1 MALHRDIFWIG
12 RQWAV
17 TGHGMQLIDQRLEG
31 AFDIE
36 VIRLWDDDFIAS
48 LRAKAW
54 LKAEDFEKGLTVAR
68 TRHSQPS
75 GAMPPVPVT
84 AQVPVPE
91 PIAPP
96 PLAAAKPEAPKLET
110 PKPERPA
117 EVQRSQPAEP
127 PVLES
132 PPPVTIEPPKQE
144 SPGLQMKIDGGARFA
159 RPWRVWMKKT

>member
-36 VIRLWDDDFIAS
+36 AIRLWDDDLIES

-54 LKAEDFEKGLTVAR
+54 LKAEDFDKALAAAR
-68 TRHSQPS
+68 TRHSQAQAVPTS
-75 GAMPPVPVT
+75 VVAPPAP
-84 AQVPVPE
+84 AIE
-91 PIAPP
+91 PIEPP
-96 PLAAAKPEAPKLET
+96 PP
-110 PKPERPA
+110 
-117 EVQRSQPAEP
+117 PAEP
-127 PVLES
+127 QVLES
-132 PPPVTIEPPKQE
+132 PPVAIEPPKQH
-144 SPGLQMKIDGGARFA
+144 SPDLQMKIDGGARFA

>member
-36 VIRLWDDDFIAS
+36 VARLWDDDLVES

-54 LKAEDFEKGLTVAR
+54 LKAEDFDKGLSIAR
-68 TRHSQPS
+68 TRHPQRP
-75 GAMPPVPVT
+75 GAVPPLPVT
-84 AQVPVPE
+84 AQVSGPE

-96 PLAAAKPEAPKLET
+96 LPAAKPEAPKFET

-117 EVQRSQPAEP
+117 AVEPSRPAEP
-127 PVLES
+127 HVLES
-132 PPPVTIEPPKQE
+132 PPPVTVEPPKQE

>member
-36 VIRLWDDDFIAS
+36 ILRLWDDDLIAS

-54 LKAEDFEKGLTVAR
+54 LKAEDFDKGLAVAR
-68 TRHSQPS
+68 TRHPQAGSTT
-75 GAMPPVPVT
+75 GV
-84 AQVPVPE
+84 
-91 PIAPP
+91 APP
-96 PLAAAKPEAPKLET
+96 AAKPEAPKSET
-110 PKPERPA
+110 LKPERPA
-117 EVQRSQPAEP
+117 PVQPSHPVEP
-127 PVLES
+127 QVLES
-132 PPPVTIEPPKQE
+132 PPPVAIEPPEQR
-144 SPGLQMKIDGGARFA
+144 SPDLQMKIDGGARFA

>member
-36 VIRLWDDDFIAS
+36 AARLWDDDLIGS

-54 LKAEDFEKGLTVAR
+54 LKAEDFDNGLAVAR
-68 TRHSQPS
+68 KRNWQPEATS
-75 GAMPPVPVT
+75 VVVPPLST
-84 AQVPVPE
+84 IE

-96 PLAAAKPEAPKLET
+96 LPPAA
-110 PKPERPA
+110 
-117 EVQRSQPAEP
+117 
-127 PVLES
+127 ES
-132 PPPVTIEPPKQE
+132 PPAIPAE
-144 SPGLQMKIDGGARFA
+144 SPRQQSPELSMKTDGRARFA
-159 RPWRVWMKKT
+159 RPWRVWMRGKT

>member
-36 VIRLWDDDFIAS
+36 VVRLWDDDLIAS
-48 LRAKAW
+48 LRTKAW
-54 LKAEDFEKGLTVAR
+54 LKAEDFDKGLAIAR
-68 TRHSQPS
+68 TRYPQWSD
-75 GAMPPVPVT
+75 AVR
-84 AQVPVPE
+84 

-96 PLAAAKPEAPKLET
+96 PPAAKPQAPKFEA

-117 EVQRSQPAEP
+117 AVQRPLPAEP
-127 PVLES
+127 QVLES
-132 PPPVTIEPPKQE
+132 PPVAIEPAKQE
-144 SPGLQMKIDGGARFA
+144 SPDLQMKIDGGARFA

>member
-36 VIRLWDDDFIAS
+36 VIRLWDDDLIES

-54 LKAEDFEKGLTVAR
+54 LKAEDFDKGLAVAR
-68 TRHSQPS
+68 TRHPQAGSTS
-75 GAMPPVPVT
+75 GVAPQT
-84 AQVPVPE
+84 SAIE

-96 PLAAAKPEAPKLET
+96 LPAAKPEAVKFEA
-110 PKPERPA
+110 PKPERLAP
-117 EVQRSQPAEP
+117 VQRPPPAEP
-127 PVLES
+127 QVLES
-132 PPPVTIEPPKQE
+132 PPPVAIEPPEQQ
-144 SPGLQMKIDGGARFA
+144 SPDLQMKIDGGARFA

>member
-36 VIRLWDDDFIAS
+36 AARLWDDDLIES

-54 LKAEDFEKGLTVAR
+54 LKAEDFDKGLAVAR
-68 TRHSQPS
+68 TRHPAGSTS
-75 GAMPPVPVT
+75 GVAPQT
-84 AQVPVPE
+84 SAIE

-96 PLAAAKPEAPKLET
+96 LPAAKPEAVKFEA
-110 PKPERPA
+110 PKPERLAP
-117 EVQRSQPAEP
+117 VQRPPPAEP
-127 PVLES
+127 QALES
-132 PPPVTIEPPKQE
+132 PPPVAIEPPEQQ
-144 SPGLQMKIDGGARFA
+144 SPDLQMKIDGGARFA

>member
-17 TGHGMQLIDQRLEG
+17 TGHGMQLIDQRLMG

-36 VIRLWDDDFIAS
+36 VARLWDDDLIES
-48 LRAKAW
+48 VRAKAW
-54 LKAEDFEKGLTVAR
+54 LNATDFDKGLAVAR
-68 TRHSQPS
+68 TRHPQSS
-75 GAMPPVPVT
+75 STSVVAPPVP
-84 AQVPVPE
+84 AIE

-96 PLAAAKPEAPKLET
+96 PPPKLERSATVELPQPPLPAPPEAVT
-110 PKPERPA
+110 P
-117 EVQRSQPAEP
+117 QPQP
-127 PVLES
+127 
-132 PPPVTIEPPKQE
+132 IEPPKQQ

>member
-17 TGHGMQLIDQRLEG
+17 TGHGMQLIDQRLHG

-36 VIRLWDDDFIAS
+36 VMRLWDYDLVES
-48 LRAKAW
+48 LRAKPW
-54 LKAEDFEKGLTVAR
+54 LKAEDFDKGLAVAR
-68 TRHSQPS
+68 ARHPQSP
-75 GAMPPVPVT
+75 GAERPVPAT

-96 PLAAAKPEAPKLET
+96 PPAAKPEAPKFET
-110 PKPERPA
+110 AKPERPA
-117 EVQRSQPAEP
+117 PMPPSHPAEP
-127 PVLES
+127 QALENKLPVAIGPPGQPS
-132 PPPVTIEPPKQE
+132 PD
-144 SPGLQMKIDGGARFA
+144 LQMKIEGGARFA

>member
-36 VIRLWDDDFIAS
+36 VGRLWDDDRIEN

-68 TRHSQPS
+68 GRHSQPW
-75 GAMPPVPVT
+75 GPVPPLPIS
-84 AQVPVPE
+84 AQVPAPE

-96 PLAAAKPEAPKLET
+96 PLAA
-110 PKPERPA
+110 
-117 EVQRSQPAEP
+117 
-127 PVLES
+127 
-132 PPPVTIEPPKQE
+132 
-144 SPGLQMKIDGGARFA
+144 
-159 RPWRVWMKKT
+159 

>member
-36 VIRLWDDDFIAS
+36 VARLWDDDLIES

-54 LKAEDFEKGLTVAR
+54 LKAEDFDKSLAMAR
-68 TRHSQPS
+68 TRYAQPQPDS
-75 GAMPPVPVT
+75 TQLGATSLPAIEPV
-84 AQVPVPE
+84 
-91 PIAPP
+91 APP
-96 PLAAAKPEAPKLET
+96 PPKLEL
-110 PKPERPA
+110 PA
-117 EVQRSQPAEP
+117 AGEP
-127 PVLES
+127 PPAAPTEAS
-132 PPPVTIEPPKQE
+132 PHYLPIEPPKQP
-144 SPGLQMKIDGGARFA
+144 SPDLHMKIDGGARFA

>member
-17 TGHGMQLIDQRLEG
+17 TGHGMQLIDQRLMG

-36 VIRLWDDDFIAS
+36 VARLWDDDLIA
-48 LRAKAW
+48 RMHAKEW
-54 LKAEDFEKGLTVAR
+54 LNAADFDNGLTVAR
-68 TRHSQPS
+68 TRHPQAGSAS
-75 GAMPPVPVT
+75 VVAPPVP
-84 AQVPVPE
+84 AIK

-96 PLAAAKPEAPKLET
+96 LPAAKPEAPKFET

-117 EVQRSQPAEP
+117 AVPPSHPAEP
-127 PVLES
+127 QMLES
-132 PPPVTIEPPKQE
+132 PAPVAIEPPKQE
-144 SPGLQMKIDGGARFA
+144 SPDLQMKIEGGARFA